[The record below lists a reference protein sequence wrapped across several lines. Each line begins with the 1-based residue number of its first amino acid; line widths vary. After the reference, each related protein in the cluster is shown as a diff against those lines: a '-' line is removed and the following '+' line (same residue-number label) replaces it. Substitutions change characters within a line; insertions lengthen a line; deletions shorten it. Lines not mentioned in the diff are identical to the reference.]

1 MTQTPKE
8 KADELV
14 GYFRNY
20 RFYIAEMDC
29 RSMAMRMAQEVL
41 DTLYLHF
48 YDSQNG
54 AYEFWLEVK
63 NEIIKRNEDS
73 TKANS

>member
-1 MTQTPKE
+1 
-8 KADELV
+8 
-14 GYFRNY
+14 
-20 RFYIAEMDC
+20 
-29 RSMAMRMAQEVL
+29 
-41 DTLYLHF
+41 LHF

-73 TKANS
+73 TKTNS

>member
-14 GYFRNY
+14 GYYINY

-41 DTLYLHF
+41 DTLYLYH
-48 YDSQNG
+48 YDSQSG
-54 AYEFWLEVK
+54 AYEFWIEVK